1 MAYFSSLVQKLVE
14 RRFVKAEILKSETLK
29 WRGRMRTRFS
39 IQPVLKPQAGD
50 LGEVHGVAGEERGVV
65 GDGDAGDF
73 QVHGADSDSALLELV
88 KQCCRFLIEGEDQ
101 PVGEQ
106 IDLLLQSRIDRDL
119 PVRVIGAVEQCQPT
133 AKMLFDGD
141 NGGAQRV
148 GLILE
153 ARAQDSSGSRVFLE
167 FGEVIGIKHFHD
179 LQARVGFRDTPG
191 PSAGLP

>member
-1 MAYFSSLVQKLVE
+1 MEHRSGFAEATPGQDIE
-14 RRFVKAEILKSETLK
+14 RSTLNIEVK
-29 WRGRMRTRFS
+29 RRCFS
-39 IQPVLKPQAGD
+39 IQPVFKPQAGD

-133 AKMLFDGD
+133 AKVLFDSD
-141 NGGAQRV
+141 DGGGQRV
-148 GLILE
+148 GLILQ
-153 ARAQDSSGSRVFLE
+153 ARAQKSSGSGVLLE
-167 FGEVIGIKHFHD
+167 FGEVVGIKDLHD
-179 LQARVGFRDTPG
+179 LQAGVGFRDTPG
-191 PSAGLP
+191 PNVGLP